1 METIILKVSVSVE
14 SVFHILLGIPEG
26 PGAVLLSLQIAA
38 LISSVE
44 GVESRPGNVFFWLI
58 KASASSSKAG
68 VLS

>member
-1 METIILKVSVSVE
+1 MEAIMLRVSVSVE

-44 GVESRPGNVFFWLI
+44 GVEPRPGKMLLRDC
-58 KASASSSKAG
+58 
-68 VLS
+68 LSF